1 MDLRHVRTFV
11 TVAET
16 GTVSKAAER
25 LHVAQ
30 PALSRQIAN
39 LEDEL
44 GLKLFDRVGRRLMLT
59 SEGERLLNDCRG
71 LLNYARAVGEQAQ
84 VLRRGD
90 VGVLRV
96 SASPHLIEGIFPD
109 FLRHY
114 AARYPNVQVRLVDVA
129 AGGEAL
135 AMLERGEIHLVQTI
149 VRAIAPDEER
159 FASHPLAPMQMLAAC
174 HPKLKLGTDGSV
186 EIGRL
191 APYPLLQATP
201 DFAMRRNFDA
211 ACRLAG
217 FTPNNVLDRA
227 RRMRC
232 LPWRKPGTASPSSR
246 RRCASIATAYVCSA
260 SLIAARHWRNR
271 SPCSPTSAARCQAM
285 RRCSATCSPS
295 MFARAF
301 RCHAADGSEPDLLD
315 DAVCA
320 EQKRARNRDAQ
331 CLRGFR
337 VDGQI
342 ELLRRLDWKIGR
354 LGAAQ
359 DAVDVSGA
367 TSV

>member
-11 TVAET
+11 TVAEV

-149 VRAIAPDEER
+149 VRAIAPDEQR

-191 APYPLLQATP
+191 ASYPLLQATP

-217 FTPNNVLDRA
+217 FTPNNVLESRA
-227 RRMRC
+227 PHALLAMAEAGHGVAIIPSALRIHRYRVRVLRVTYRGKALEEPLAVLSDKRRP
-232 LPWRKPGTASPSSR
+232 LPGYAKVFCDTLAEHVRKGFPLP
-246 RRCASIATAYVCSA
+246 
-260 SLIAARHWRNR
+260 
-271 SPCSPTSAARCQAM
+271 
-285 RRCSATCSPS
+285 
-295 MFARAF
+295 RA
-301 RCHAADGSEPDLLD
+301 
-315 DAVCA
+315 
-320 EQKRARNRDAQ
+320 
-331 CLRGFR
+331 
-337 VDGQI
+337 
-342 ELLRRLDWKIGR
+342 
-354 LGAAQ
+354 
-359 DAVDVSGA
+359 
-367 TSV
+367 